1 MLVSFENAAFS
12 YGDNL
17 IFQGVNFSVNEG
29 ERVALIGAN
38 GEGKTTL
45 LKIICGELEVD
56 SGRVL
61 KRNGIKIGYLEQSGG
76 YQSGNTVY
84 KEMLSVLSADISAIK
99 KYENLSMQLS
109 NTEYGTREYLNL
121 SSQIENL
128 QKFISA
134 RDSFN
139 AEVKAKT
146 VLNGMGFKDAYS
158 QIIDTMSGGE
168 KTRLKLARLLLE
180 EPDLLIL
187 DEPTNHLDISTL
199 FWLEEYMQSYKGA
212 IIVVS
217 HDRYFLDRL
226 CTRTL
231 EIENKKLLCFAG
243 NYTKYKTLKS
253 AYVARLLKEYEAQ
266 CEERAKLQD
275 YVDRNLVRATTA
287 KSALS
292 RVNRLERM
300 EILEKP
306 YVAHEPPKFTF
317 EYDEKPYENV
327 LTIEG
332 LNLEIGGKQ
341 LISGGQAYVK
351 RGEKVA
357 LVGENGTGKTTLL
370 KYILRGGDNS
380 VAVGRHVK
388 FAYYDQEG
396 ANLDGENTV
405 LYELWGRHSLL
416 TQTEVRSSLARCG
429 IFAEDIQKKV
439 KSLSGGERA
448 KLALCILES
457 ERGNV
462 LLLDEPTNHLDLA
475 ARESLESALKEFDG
489 TVIFVSHDRYFLSAV
504 AQKVLEIDGGKLK
517 TYEGGY
523 GFYTE
528 EKKRRELESRISVQK
543 PQTANAGYRSKKER
557 AEEAREKE
565 RIKRIEADISAAE
578 NEETQINEMLLQ
590 PEITADY
597 KRVQQ
602 LSERLVEIKVQLDA
616 LYSEYGSLLK

>member
-1 MLVSFENAAFS
+1 MLVSFENAVFS

-17 IFQGVNFSVNEG
+17 IFSDVNFSVNEG

-45 LKIICGELEVD
+45 LKIICGELELD
-56 SGRVL
+56 EGRL
-61 KRNGIKIGYLEQSGG
+61 LRRNGLKLGYLEQCGG
-76 YQSGNTVY
+76 YVSGNTVY
-84 KEMLSVLSADISAIK
+84 AEMMDVFKADVAAIK
-99 KYENLSMQLS
+99 KYEDFSLKLAQV
-109 NTEYGTREYLNL
+109 EYGTKEYATL
-121 SSQIENL
+121 SAQIENL

-134 RDSFN
+134 HDSYN
-139 AEVKAKT
+139 AEVKVKT
-146 VLNGMGFKDAYS
+146 VLNGMGFKDRYF

-168 KTRLKLARLLLE
+168 KTRLSLARLLLE
-180 EPDLLIL
+180 EPELFIL

-226 CTRTL
+226 CTRTV
-231 EIENKKLLCFAG
+231 EIENKKLLSFPG
-243 NYTKYKTLKS
+243 NYTKYKQLKR
-253 AYVARLLKEYEAQ
+253 AHVERLLKEYNAQ
-266 CEERAKLQD
+266 VEERAKLQD
-275 YVDRNLVRATTA
+275 YVDRNIVRATTA

-306 YVAHEPPKFTF
+306 YVPPAPPKFKF
-317 EYDEKPYENV
+317 LYNEKPYENV
-327 LTIEG
+327 LSIED
-332 LNLEIGGKQ
+332 LNLEIGGKR
-341 LISGGQAYVK
+341 LISGGQAHVK

-370 KYILRGGDNS
+370 KHILKGSDRA

-396 ANLDGENTV
+396 ANLDGQNTV

-416 TQTEVRSSLARCG
+416 TQTEVRSALARCG
-429 IFAEDIQKKV
+429 IFAEDMQKKV
-439 KSLSGGERA
+439 SCLSGGERA

-462 LLLDEPTNHLDLA
+462 LLLDEPTNHLDLV

-504 AQKVLEIDGGKLK
+504 ADRVLEIDGGKLLS
-517 TYEGGY
+517 YDGGY
-523 GFYTE
+523 EFYNGE
-528 EKKRRELESRISVQK
+528 KRRILSESKAAAPSVQS
-543 PQTANAGYRSKKER
+543 ANAGYRSKKER
-557 AEEAREKE
+557 AESVRQTELQ
-565 RIKRIEADISAAE
+565 KRIEADISAAE
-578 NEETQINEMLLQ
+578 AEEAEINGQLTK

-597 KRVQQ
+597 VKVGQ
-602 LSERLVEIKVQLDA
+602 LSERLQTLKNKLDQLYA
-616 LYSEYGSLLK
+616 EYGELLK

>member
-12 YGDNL
+12 YGGNL
-17 IFQGVNFSVNEG
+17 ILSDVNFSVNES

-45 LKIICGELEVD
+45 LKIICGQLEVD
-56 SGRVL
+56 CGRVL
-61 KRNGIKIGYLEQSGG
+61 RRSGIKIGYLEQNGG
-76 YQSGNTVY
+76 YISGNTVY
-84 KEMLSVLSADISAIK
+84 GEMLSALSADISAIK
-99 KYENLSMQLS
+99 KYETLSVKISQ
-109 NTEYGTREYLNL
+109 TEYGTREYAAL
-121 SSQIENL
+121 SAQIETL

-139 AEVKAKT
+139 AEVKIKT
-146 VLNGMGFKDAYS
+146 VLNGMGFKNSYG
-158 QIIDTMSGGE
+158 QVIDTMSGGE

-187 DEPTNHLDISTL
+187 DEPTNHLDIPTL
-199 FWLEEYMQSYKGA
+199 FWLEEYMRSFKGA
-212 IIVVS
+212 VIVVS
-217 HDRYFLDRL
+217 HDRYFLDKL

-231 EIENKKLLCFAG
+231 EIENKKLLCFNG

-253 AYVARLLKEYEAQ
+253 EYTARLLKEYEAQ
-266 CEERAKLQD
+266 LQERAKLQD
-275 YVDRNLVRATTA
+275 YVDRNIVRATTA

-306 YVAHEPPKFTF
+306 YVPPAPPKFCF
-317 EYDEKPYENV
+317 EYDEAPYENV

-332 LNLEIGGKQ
+332 LNLEIGGKR
-341 LISGGQAYVK
+341 LISGGQTQIK

-357 LVGENGTGKTTLL
+357 LVGENGTGKTTLI
-370 KYILRGGDNS
+370 KHILRGGDYS
-380 VAVGRHVK
+380 VEVGRHVN

-405 LYELWGRHSLL
+405 LYELWGRHSAF
-416 TQTEVRSSLARCG
+416 TQTEVRSALARCG
-429 IFAEDIQKKV
+429 IFAEDIDKKV

-462 LLLDEPTNHLDLA
+462 LLLDEPTNHLDLP
-475 ARESLESALKEFDG
+475 ARESLETALKNFDG
-489 TVIFVSHDRYFLSAV
+489 TVIFVSHDRYFLSSL

-517 TYEGGY
+517 TYLGGY
-523 GFYTE
+523 EFYTE
-528 EKKRRELESRISVQK
+528 QKRQNEINSRVAVQHT
-543 PQTANAGYRSKKER
+543 PAAVSGYRSKKER
-557 AEEAREKE
+557 AESVRENE
-565 RIKRIEADISAAE
+565 RKKRIEADISAAE
-578 NEETQINEMLLQ
+578 EEENSINSMLSQ
-590 PEITADY
+590 PQITADY
-597 KRVQQ
+597 KRVRE
-602 LSERLVEIKVQLDA
+602 LSERLQALRERLDE
-616 LYSEYGSLLK
+616 LYGEYGELID